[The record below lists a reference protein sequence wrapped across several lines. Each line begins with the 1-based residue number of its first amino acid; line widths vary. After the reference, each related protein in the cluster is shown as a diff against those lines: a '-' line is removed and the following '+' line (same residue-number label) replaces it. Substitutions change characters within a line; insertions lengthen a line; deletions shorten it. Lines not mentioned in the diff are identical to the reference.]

1 MATTNDGQEEEEDNP
16 YLRLRA
22 AKIARNEARLKE
34 LGLIRYNHENDYQ
47 NTVARKKKRVAP
59 RNPVTHQQ
67 PLRRSTRRA
76 ASIVTTGY
84 IFPEPPPEPRVVA
97 RRQGTK
103 RPRIKTASHVSLVD
117 ESSTMQHPNASDLPA
132 VSSGSGPASVKTTS
146 IHVPAVVLG
155 PYLEELPLDDAAIDE
170 NVMNLEKDCKRC
182 ALGREVCRTGKAA
195 VISHAVMATLHHDH
209 VQMMSGKHDSDQSDK
224 HNKEGWNNTELYHLA
239 ASNRLSFN
247 KYCGVQEWR
256 NNSLFL
262 WVNIGGPDNSATN
275 EFLNG
280 GRQMTWFGG
289 SRMHDESPVIQRLI
303 KVGQQQQEQNNVAK
317 NNEHNGGIV
326 LWCRLYDSSSSPK
339 GFRPYT
345 CLGRVA
351 YHSHQPG
358 TRPIQFVWTLLDY
371 DQLVQYSGQP
381 KDKTDSP
388 SMFQRI
394 VDASL

>member
-1 MATTNDGQEEEEDNP
+1 MATTNDGQEEEEENP

-34 LGLIRYNHENDYQ
+34 LGLIRYNHENDNQ
-47 NTVARKKKRVAP
+47 NAVARKKKRVAP
-59 RNPVTHQQ
+59 RNAVTHQE

-76 ASIVTTGY
+76 ASVVTTGY
-84 IFPEPPPEPRVVA
+84 VFPEPPPEPRAAA

-103 RPRIKTASHVSLVD
+103 RPRIKTTSHVSTGD
-117 ESSTMQHPNASDLPA
+117 DSATIQHPKTSDLPV
-132 VSSGSGPASVKTTS
+132 VSSGNGPMSVKTTS
-146 IHVPAVVLG
+146 IHVSAVVLG
-155 PYLEELPLDDAAIDE
+155 PYLEELSLDDVTMDKK
-170 NVMNLEKDCKRC
+170 VYCKRY
-182 ALGREVCRTGKAA
+182 ALGREVSRTGKAA
-195 VISHAVMATLHHDH
+195 VISYAVLATLQHDH
-209 VQMMSGKHDSDQSDK
+209 VQMMSDKDDSDQSDK
-224 HNKEGWNNTELYHLA
+224 QNKEDWNNTELYHLA

-256 NNSLFL
+256 NNAIFL
-262 WVNIGGPDNSATN
+262 WVNIGGPDNSAMN

-303 KVGQQQQEQNNVAK
+303 KVGQQQQHLDNVAK

-371 DQLVQYSGQP
+371 DQLVQYSTQP
-381 KDKTDSP
+381 KDKTDP
-388 SMFQRI
+388 TSMFQRI